1 MVSRKEM
8 AREDGAAVPTASAPP
23 PTPVSKLPGYVRF
36 PLLIVLSLATSMS
49 LLSAASEFMDPQ
61 LRAVCHS
68 SNEDAKVVSS
78 IAWKLT
84 ELSLGWF
91 GNFDD
96 IDLVSLSL
104 LTHTPWYY
112 LLYTFYGVE
121 PTTIVICLAI
131 DALSLAG
138 PTRLLRPR
146 APAHNPRAPRA
157 AVPNRA
163 IISDVQ
169 TVLAT
174 SLLGASVYGVTLFG
188 AFQTFLPSFMIV
200 HFENLPSLAAAHA
213 ANLPFLVA
221 TLLPVG
227 FAAREFVLVPSLA
240 AQTTRK
246 DAERKAFNPE
256 TASFWDH
263 VVYNLWGFSKGT
275 RVLVKRTTAL
285 VALTSAHA
293 WTHTGTVLEGAD
305 EVGAAGYSGVWATA
319 GLLTGLVYAWVENV

>member
-1 MVSRKEM
+1 M
-8 AREDGAAVPTASAPP
+8 AREDGAAVPTATAPP
-23 PTPVSKLPGYVRF
+23 PTPAAKLPGYVRF
-36 PLLIVLSLATSMS
+36 PLLIVLSFTTSMS

-68 SNEDAKVVSS
+68 SNEDAKVISS

-96 IDLVSLSL
+96 IDLVSLSV

-121 PTTIVICLAI
+121 PTTVVICLVI

-138 PTRLLRPR
+138 PTRLLRAR

-163 IISDVQ
+163 IISDAQ

-174 SLLGASVYGVTLFG
+174 SLLGAAVYGVSLFA
-188 AFQTFLPSFMIV
+188 AFQTFLPAFMVV
-200 HFENLPSLAAAHA
+200 HFDNLPSLAAAHA
-213 ANLPFLVA
+213 ANLPLLVA

-240 AQTTRK
+240 AQSSRA

-256 TASFWDH
+256 TAGLREH
-263 VVYNLWGFSKGT
+263 VVYNLWWFSKGT
-275 RVLVKRTTAL
+275 RVLVKRTAAL
-285 VALTSAHA
+285 VALTFAHSWSHA
-293 WTHTGTVLEGAD
+293 GTVLEGAD
-305 EVGAAGYSGVWATA
+305 EVGAAGYSGVWAVAAT
-319 GLLTGLVYAWVENV
+319 LTGLVYAWVENV